1 MAGKCTDVCCRCRD
15 LICAGMPS
23 SQLPLALQATSW
35 HSCPC
40 LLPWFPPHPP
50 HGMQAGAHQ
59 LGSTHRVLGEDGC
72 MQGPA
77 QQARTSSRFRH
88 WSGHTV
94 ELAVAALSSS
104 VRHLEKRGC
113 SGGAAGKGLA
123 ERGSH
128 LHCMGRGGQAPPRD
142 SSPQPQAWRRHWGGV
157 KRAATCL
164 SLLEVERALL
174 RCDGAAGGGA
184 RRVVVC
190 EGHAGGCGGR
200 GYDGAASSDRRTS
213 EWRPAARCRVPA
225 HRQALPAMLPGWG
238 TRERAARAPLP
249 RPVELG
255 QPRVRTCLA

>member
-1 MAGKCTDVCCRCRD
+1 
-15 LICAGMPS
+15 
-23 SQLPLALQATSW
+23 
-35 HSCPC
+35 
-40 LLPWFPPHPP
+40 
-50 HGMQAGAHQ
+50 
-59 LGSTHRVLGEDGC
+59 

-77 QQARTSSRFRH
+77 QQARTSSRFKH

-113 SGGAAGKGLA
+113 SGGAAGKGLV

-128 LHCMGRGGQAPPRD
+128 LHCMGRGGQAPPCD
-142 SSPQPQAWRRHWGGV
+142 SSPQPHAWRRHWCGV
-157 KRAATCL
+157 QRAATCL

-190 EGHAGGCGGR
+190 EGQVGGCGGR
-200 GYDGAASSDRRTS
+200 SYDGAASSDRRPS
-213 EWRPAARCRVPA
+213 ECRPAARCRVPA

-238 TRERAARAPLP
+238 PANGLRGHPCRAQWSWGSHAFAPVWPDAAPTSAAATASSASRLCGGLLLIVYV
-249 RPVELG
+249 RPAVPLTAPHCSFQTDGAGRGGRFGRGAEML
-255 QPRVRTCLA
+255 V